1 MGIRLEVAAGGGL
14 DPVRLASVE
23 DGVEVHLEDLVLA
36 VLAVQLDRQD
46 RFLQLALDVGRRIRS
61 DVDLLDQL
69 LADGAAALLD
79 PMVLVVGDRGADDAA
94 HVDATVRVEGAVLG
108 GEGCLHDPGRDV
120 VERHDDSMVA
130 LLPDVGE
137 QLAMAVVDQGVLL
150 ELVRGQ
156 AADGGQ
162 RSDRLGGDRG
172 DAH

>member
-1 MGIRLEVAAGGGL
+1 M
-14 DPVRLASVE
+14 
-23 DGVEVHLEDLVLA
+23 LVY
-36 VLAVQLDRQD
+36 V
-46 RFLQLALDVGRRIRS
+46 
-61 DVDLLDQL
+61 
-69 LADGAAALLD
+69 AAALLML
-79 PMVLVVGDRGADDAA
+79 MVRLVRDCGSKDSA
-94 HVDATVRVEGAVLG
+94 HVDATVAVEGAVLG

-162 RSDRLGGDRG
+162 RSDRLGGGRG